1 MANVRSSI
9 TAHLQLNRAQF
20 TTGLRE
26 ASQQTRMFGRDLQGI
41 NAAGAGAGRSTRY
54 SELASKIALAGAAA
68 LSAKGAITAVFDAA
82 SNRETLIRSLAATS
96 DGARTVEEQFDRL
109 QAAALRSGV
118 GVDTMVQSFIQLR
131 GASLSSSDAEKT
143 ASAVANALNIVGR
156 GADFGPVM
164 VNLKQISGRIA
175 GLGDEIKETANYL
188 PEITKL
194 SQLKFGTSTPEGLN
208 KKGITGKMF
217 VAGITEELAKY
228 ETATGG
234 AKVATAN
241 LGNAWENL
249 KVTSGN
255 VFLPAM
261 VGSVNVITS
270 GIKKLGEGI
279 GFVKNEYNKM
289 ASGADST
296 RNSASVV
303 APPGILNEEQLQKKR
318 TDAAAEA
325 QLLEEARAAAVRKAL
340 DDEENLASLQQAV
353 SIAKADTDAAAILA
367 AETDLALAKD
377 KLTIMREL
385 NATEA
390 EATEHIRQR
399 VRIEQEAA
407 NAARA
412 RAMEKTNKKEGQDLS
427 LLEAEANGMSPRRQ
441 KKLQKDIRLQQETQR
456 LKDEGFTPEQATA
469 LANRKVTAEDR
480 LTENKDRAARGLR
493 PRSRTITDPAERS
506 RRAFDRLSSGDK
518 AKMENISS
526 SEDAYQTFQRKQKGG
541 IGAYSG
547 DDPLAQRSRPSRIQG
562 AGRKPDKEPGST
574 SVKEGSTGSPNAGG
588 PLLAGVNRALALLQ
602 SINTSI
608 ANMGPT
614 ASSRTQPN

>member
-26 ASQQTRMFGRDLQGI
+26 ASQQTRMFGKDLQGI
-41 NAAGAGAGRSTRY
+41 NAAGAGIGRSSGY
-54 SELASKIALAGAAA
+54 ASLAGKLAGAAA
-68 LSAKGAITAVFDAA
+68 AAMAAKGAVTAVFDAA
-82 SNRETLIRSLAATS
+82 SNRESLIRSLAATS

-164 VNLKQISGRIA
+164 VNLKQISSRIA
-175 GLGDEIKETANYL
+175 GIGDEIKETANYL

-194 SQLKFGTSTPEGLN
+194 SQLKFGTSTAEGLN

-234 AKVATAN
+234 AKMATAN
-241 LGNAWENL
+241 LDNAWENL

-261 VGSVNVITS
+261 VGSVDVVTS

-279 GFVKNEYNKM
+279 GFVKDEYNKM
-289 ASGADST
+289 TSGTDST
-296 RNSASVV
+296 RNSSSVV
-303 APPGILNEEQLQKKR
+303 APDGILNEEQLQKKR

-367 AETDLALAKD
+367 AETDLALAKE
-377 KLTIMREL
+377 KLTIMRDL

-390 EATEHIRQR
+390 EATEHIKTR
-399 VRIEQEAA
+399 VKIEQEAA

-456 LKDEGFTPEQATA
+456 LKDEGFTPEQATG

-506 RRAFDRLSSGDK
+506 RRAFDRLSTGDK
-518 AKMENISS
+518 AKMENLSS

-588 PLLAGVNRALALLQ
+588 PLLTGVNRALALLQ

-608 ANMGPT
+608 ASMTPT